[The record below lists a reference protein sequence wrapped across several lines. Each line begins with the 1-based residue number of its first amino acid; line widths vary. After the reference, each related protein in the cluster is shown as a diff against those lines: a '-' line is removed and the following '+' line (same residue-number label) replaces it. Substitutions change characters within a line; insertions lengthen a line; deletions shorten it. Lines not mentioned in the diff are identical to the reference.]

1 MRGPCGTCACVAVGA
16 ATVSVAWMSSSTT
29 LFQVGGDDAV
39 RPTVIPTS
47 STLSSS
53 PTYAKSSRTLKV
65 NSILYPSPL
74 PPPLDGILLH
84 TPSFDHA
91 RVALMGTGAREDA
104 RGLED
109 DKREAWKRRRKK
121 GAEEGQFGAP
131 SGAAGLAADPSGA
144 SPGVPSAPPNHIS
157 ESKFGRHRTARRP
170 IRRAGPHAE
179 PSGASSGA
187 AGLTAELTPAH
198 GIWV

>member
-1 MRGPCGTCACVAVGA
+1 MIFEHWLLFECCFVYVVSFIGFLQGEGTFKSCQVHLP
-16 ATVSVAWMSSSTT
+16 MSDDAEKTNFKRCHLPPLHDDTELASRTT

-91 RVALMGTGAREDA
+91 RFTLTGTGAREEA

-109 DKREAWKRRRKK
+109 DKTEAWKRRRKR
-121 GAEEGQFGAP
+121 G
-131 SGAAGLAADPSGA
+131 
-144 SPGVPSAPPNHIS
+144 N
-157 ESKFGRHRTARRP
+157 
-170 IRRAGPHAE
+170 
-179 PSGASSGA
+179 
-187 AGLTAELTPAH
+187 
-198 GIWV
+198 